1 MTSATRKAHLSWVRP
16 PIQAAIG
23 RAQVA
28 LDAYFEKRASVNK
41 PPAGVQRE
49 WIDNQVKIALEKLAI
64 VVKEV
69 ESIYCA
75 LTLVQSAGGAALTE
89 EMNTLC
95 QSIADRELD
104 PVVQDRS
111 LMALMTGLVTLP
123 NYLGMVVAGAPD
135 SPSIV
140 SKSINEI
147 RSIRGVPPFV
157 EESILP
163 GLSFRYVDSPRKDL
177 HTEPNH
183 RDRVVEA
190 SARPFQSAFGTWIG
204 TQSKDSLKAMQ
215 DILRELQVVTNRT
228 EVSCYWWVSDILID
242 LLLQGALR
250 HNSHTVTQL
259 RTVSVAISKAA
270 GGGEEA
276 AAEALGSER
285 FKNLLYVISMAKTHT
300 EDSEH
305 ILSSFNISSGVD
317 NDYLKQLQV
326 KLDQATGATIE
337 TVSEEVSTLLA
348 QAMVSL
354 GRATAAANDQAFK
367 TQITGFQGSIRD
379 IANIFFMINDD
390 ELSSIARTACGRLND
405 DPQPHDLNAEVLEGL
420 KGDLLYLDA
429 RIKNLTENPATKA
442 LGIDGVAPDVV
453 SDVVSES
460 LKALVSVRRAIGLHV
475 DSGEARGDLRDGLEE
490 LVRVAAVTTFTG
502 ATKVGSILKGVA
514 TSLIGLLDANA
525 LTHGEPYENAA
536 RALVAVEIYLD
547 SIHSGFDPEP
557 SLLDKA
563 VVALSAN
570 QIDLGDIKAPQHSDL
585 MELFDAADRHGVDED
600 ALLAELAEVR
610 SLIEGFST
618 TPKFEDQALLQ
629 AVHQACD
636 RIAMAARISQVE
648 AISSLASAIAALTND
663 IYGRARSDGFD
674 SEGCAAA
681 VKDAGAM
688 LIRCMDEYGAKG
700 AVAIFVSTQVSALNA
715 FILTAADLAT
725 AEADSEQLQAQIVVG
740 SASESFEHADIL
752 EVEVASGDI
761 ILASE
766 AEGSEA
772 ARPLPEGTDPF
783 LLDLYRK
790 EYLDNHLALV
800 ATLTIGSRIS
810 EIIFRAVHSLRGC
823 SGSVGCLPLNR
834 VFAAL
839 ENKLR
844 DAQANGSALGESD
857 YSQLS
862 ELLEEALEFHNRF
875 PWESETELESFWL
888 ESITELFSSSI
899 SETVD
904 ATVIESED
912 LKEAIAADAV
922 LPVETTKEVEAGLE
936 VIEPAIQQLK
946 GQPPQQAALV
956 TYDQELAQ
964 FYIEEADERLPQ
976 LEENFRSWLEDLSN
990 RELIHTIKRQM
1001 HTLKGA
1007 AAMAVLTPIQ
1017 DVTHL
1022 MESLFESLSLN
1033 IIPADEACVQL
1044 VQIVLQDIGGQTTA
1058 VRAGRGLPT
1067 PVQLIACLQAAV
1079 DHNKVDLQL
1088 LNDEVTI
1095 LEDKSP
1101 NIDAQGIKQVEES
1114 APESAGL
1121 EVVAGGEKRGK
1132 TRRRSRGKGSQ
1143 RRHEERMALL
1153 AEQKGQSQAEDQ
1165 TAHAKDTSAPVVLG
1179 AAAAE
1184 ASAPNHAS
1192 EPDAAYGLDACEM
1205 PHDAVD
1211 TAPLVMPVENPAP
1224 AHMAEPALKP
1234 ELLAVEAELEPV
1246 VSDTAPTE
1254 SQPRAQRIGLPRSS
1268 IYEGFDQEIYVP
1280 VESDAVLQI
1289 IERTLPKQAGP
1300 AIHPSAAE
1308 KIRVD
1313 QRLLES
1319 AVSQA
1324 SELTSSRHRQY
1335 SLQKEVS
1342 IGIAALIDQIAA
1354 LALHQGRVIQ
1364 ALRSYANQPAG
1375 VQSSRSQNDQM
1386 QLERFDGLG
1395 SLAVHASQLIAQAA
1409 QDLQYLKENGEAMEE
1424 SIQNQG
1430 RLISSLQRDLIDC
1443 RLVPF
1448 NNIRPALTSVIEN
1461 TSKQLKKPVKV
1472 EFVGA
1477 NTVLDKMILDA
1488 IKDPLFHILRNA
1500 IDHGLETPSDRK
1512 AAGKP
1517 EDGLV
1522 QIGVFRRAKN
1532 LVISIQDD
1540 GKGID
1545 PAAVR
1550 SKALSLGII
1559 RETDD
1564 LTDKELVRLIT
1575 HNGLSTAKTVGT
1587 ISGRGVGMDNV
1598 AAAVESMGGF
1608 LQIDSA
1614 VGVGTTFTLELPF
1627 NIGTNSAMICS
1638 TGGQWFA
1645 IPTYTM
1651 VQVESCERSE
1661 LEAQVNQMGVATVE
1675 YGGERYPVVQLS
1687 DLIAMPEMR
1696 RPAGNSRATM
1706 LLCRQGDIRI
1716 AIDVEKADSMTE
1728 IHIRELEGILRNAR
1742 GIIGETEL
1750 SDGSAIFVLDV
1761 MELVRLNL
1769 KFDGRGF
1776 TVRQNRVRSV
1786 KRDAKPLALVVDD
1799 AMSYLRQLTQ
1809 FFESRGFEVITARD
1823 GLQALDLL
1831 PLDRMPSIISVDL
1844 EMPNLD
1850 GFGLT
1855 ARIRAMPEYDAV
1867 PIMMLTSRTG
1877 PVVERQAK
1885 EAGVTIFVNKPCD
1898 RPTFDKAVSTV
1909 CPGLIPEE
1917 ATV

>member
-1 MTSATRKAHLSWVRP
+1 MTSATRKAQLSWVRP
-16 PIQAAIG
+16 PIQASIG

-28 LDAYFEKRASVNK
+28 LDAYFEKRAAIIK
-41 PPAGVQRE
+41 PPTGVQRE
-49 WIDNQVKIALEKLAI
+49 WIDNQVRIALEKLGI
-64 VVKEV
+64 VVREV
-69 ESIYCA
+69 ESIYSA
-75 LTLVQSAGGAALTE
+75 LALVQSSGGTALTE

-95 QSIADRELD
+95 QSIVDRELD
-104 PVVQDRS
+104 SDVQDRS
-111 LMALMTGLVTLP
+111 LLALMTGLVTLP
-123 NYLGMVVAGAPD
+123 NYIGMVIAGAPD
-135 SPSIV
+135 SPAIV
-140 SKSINEI
+140 SKAINEI
-147 RSIRGVPPFV
+147 RSIRGVPPYV
-157 EESILP
+157 EESVLP
-163 GLSFRYVDSPRKDL
+163 GVSFRYVDSPRKDIHVEL
-177 HTEPNH
+177 NH
-183 RDRVVEA
+183 RERVVEA
-190 SARPFQSAFGTWIG
+190 SARPFQSAFGSWIG

-215 DILRELQVVTNRT
+215 EILRELQVVTNRT
-228 EVSCYWWVSDILID
+228 EVSCYWWVADVLID

-276 AAEALGSER
+276 AADALGSER
-285 FKNLLYVISMAKTHT
+285 FKNLLYVISMAKSHT
-300 EDSEH
+300 EESEH
-305 ILSSFNISSGVD
+305 ILSSFNVSSGVD
-317 NDYLKQLQV
+317 KDYLRQLQA
-326 KLDQATGATIE
+326 KLDQASGATVE
-337 TVSEEVSTLLA
+337 TVSEEVSTLLS

-354 GRATAAANDQAFK
+354 GRAATAVSDTAFK
-367 TQITGFQGSIRD
+367 SQISSFQSSIRD

-390 ELSSIARTACGRLND
+390 ELASVARTAGGRLNE
-405 DPQPHDLNAEVLEGL
+405 DPQPIDLNQVVLEGL

-429 RIKNLTENPATKA
+429 RLKNHTENPATKA

-453 SDVVSES
+453 ANVVAES

-475 DSGEARGDLRDGLEE
+475 DSGEARADLRDGLEE

-502 ATKVGSILKGVA
+502 ALKVGSILNGVA
-514 TSLIGLLDANA
+514 TSMIGLLDGNV
-525 LTHGEPYENAA
+525 LTHGEPYDNAA

-547 SIHSGFDPEP
+547 SIHNGFDPDP
-557 SLLDKA
+557 GLLDKA
-563 VVALSAN
+563 VAALKAN
-570 QIDLGDIKAPQHSDL
+570 QIEVGAINAPQHSDL
-585 MELFDAADRHGVDED
+585 IDLFDAADHQGGDDDV
-600 ALLAELAEVR
+600 LLAELAEVR
-610 SLIEGFST
+610 SLIEGFVT
-618 TPKFEDQALLQ
+618 APKFEDQTYLQ
-629 AVHQACD
+629 SVHQACD
-636 RIAMAARISQVE
+636 RIAMASRISQVE

-663 IYGRARSDGFD
+663 IYGRARSEGFD
-674 SEGCAAA
+674 TEGCSAA
-681 VKDAGAM
+681 VKVAGAM

-700 AVAIFVSTQVSALNA
+700 AVAIFVSSQVNALYE
-715 FILTAADLAT
+715 FIVSTDELIAADESPEVQLP
-725 AEADSEQLQAQIVVG
+725 AEAENEVDGLEGFVLEDASDVVV
-740 SASESFEHADIL
+740 S
-752 EVEVASGDI
+752 SGEI

-766 AEGSEA
+766 PDDLADDL
-772 ARPLPEGTDPF
+772 PLPEGFDPF
-783 LLDLYRK
+783 LLKLYRK
-790 EYLDNHLALV
+790 EYLDNYQALV
-800 ATLTIGSRIS
+800 GALKCGSAVTELMCRT
-810 EIIFRAVHSLRGC
+810 VHSLRGC
-823 SGSVGCLPLNR
+823 SGSVGCMPLNR

-839 ENKLR
+839 ETNLR
-844 DAQANGSALGESD
+844 DAQANNSSLEERD
-857 YSQLS
+857 CLVLR
-862 ELLEEALEFHNRF
+862 ELLEDALEFQYRF
-875 PWESETELESFWL
+875 PWEAETELESFWV
-888 ESITELFSSSI
+888 ESITELFTSPSSLPEVSP
-899 SETVD
+899 ETV
-904 ATVIESED
+904 ED
-912 LKEAIAADAV
+912 VVPEVAFAQI
-922 LPVETTKEVEAGLE
+922 VE
-936 VIEPAIQQLK
+936 EPEFAPIDETPQVSHQSK
-946 GQPPQQAALV
+946 GQESQRPALV

-976 LEENFRSWLEDLSN
+976 LEENFRAWLDDLSN

-1067 PVQLIACLQAAV
+1067 PVQLISCLQAAV

-1088 LNDEVTI
+1088 LHEETSAVESVCPGVEDQGNI
-1095 LEDKSP
+1095 L
-1101 NIDAQGIKQVEES
+1101 V
-1114 APESAGL
+1114 L
-1121 EVVAGGEKRGK
+1121 EVSSGDQAHGEDAGNQKRGK
-1132 TRRRSRGKGSQ
+1132 TRRRSRGKGAQ

-1153 AEQKGQSQAEDQ
+1153 AEQKANSQDDEQVQPAAV
-1165 TAHAKDTSAPVVLG
+1165 TVLT
-1179 AAAAE
+1179 
-1184 ASAPNHAS
+1184 
-1192 EPDAAYGLDACEM
+1192 
-1205 PHDAVD
+1205 VQ
-1211 TAPLVMPVENPAP
+1211 
-1224 AHMAEPALKP
+1224 
-1234 ELLAVEAELEPV
+1234 
-1246 VSDTAPTE
+1246 SDTAYAEAEVADNLMMHMGSPAVEEPVQLDTQE
-1254 SQPRAQRIGLPRSS
+1254 VSSPLEAAVEDPAIVAEQLPPAPSCPEMGTVEAGKAPVTAQTVPAEIQPRVKRSAMPRSS
-1268 IYEGFDQEIYVP
+1268 IYDGFDQEVYVP
-1280 VESDAVLQI
+1280 VESETVRQL
-1289 IERTLPKQAGP
+1289 IERTLPKQASP

-1342 IGIAALIDQIAA
+1342 IGIAALIDQIGA

-1364 ALRSYANQPAG
+1364 ALRSYSNQPAG
-1375 VQSSRSQNDQM
+1375 ISSGKGQYDQM

-1448 NNIRPALTSVIEN
+1448 NNIRPALTSVIET

-1500 IDHGLETPSDRK
+1500 IDHGLEAPADRK
-1512 AAGKP
+1512 ASGKP
-1517 EDGLV
+1517 EDGFV
-1522 QIGVFRRAKN
+1522 QIGVSRRAKN

-1550 SKALSLGII
+1550 NKALALGII
-1559 RETDD
+1559 READQ

-1575 HNGLSTAKTVGT
+1575 HNGLSTAKSVGT

-1614 VGVGTTFTLELPF
+1614 LGVGTTFTLELPF

-1661 LEAQVNQMGVATVE
+1661 LEAQVQQSGLATVE
-1675 YGGERYPVVQLS
+1675 YEGDLYPVVHLS
-1687 DLIAMPEMR
+1687 KLIAMPELR
-1696 RPAGNSRATM
+1696 RPAAHPRATM
-1706 LLCRQGDIRI
+1706 LLCSQGDIRI
-1716 AIDVEKADSMTE
+1716 AVEVEKADSMAE

-1769 KFDGRGF
+1769 KYDGRGF

-1786 KRDAKPLALVVDD
+1786 KRDAKPLALVIDD
-1799 AMSYLRQLTQ
+1799 SMSYLRHLTQ
-1809 FFESRGFEVITARD
+1809 FFESSGFEVVTARD

-1855 ARIRAMPEYDAV
+1855 SRVRAMPEYNAV

-1877 PVVERQAK
+1877 PVVEKLAK

-1909 CPGLIPEE
+1909 CPGLIPDE

>member
-16 PIQAAIG
+16 PIQASIG

-28 LDAYFEKRASVNK
+28 LDAYFEKRASVIK

-49 WIDNQVKIALEKLAI
+49 WIENQEKIAEEKLSI

-69 ESIYCA
+69 ESIFCA

-95 QSIADRELD
+95 HSIVDRELD
-104 PVVQDRS
+104 PEVQDRS

-123 NYLGMVVAGAPD
+123 NYISMVVAGAPD

-163 GLSFRYVDSPRKDL
+163 GLSFRYVDSPRKEL
-177 HTEPNH
+177 HTELNH
-183 RDRVVEA
+183 RERVLEA
-190 SARPFQSAFGTWIG
+190 SARPFQTAFGTWIG
-204 TQSKDSLKAMQ
+204 NQSKESLKDMQ
-215 DILRELQVVTNRT
+215 EILRELQVVTNRT
-228 EVSCYWWVSDILID
+228 EVSCYWWVADVLID

-300 EDSEH
+300 DDSEQ
-305 ILSSFNISSGVD
+305 ILNSFNISSAVD
-317 NDYLKQLQV
+317 TDYLKQLQV

-354 GRATAAANDQAFK
+354 GRAAAAANDQVFNS
-367 TQITGFQGSIRD
+367 QITAFQSSIRD
-379 IANIFFMINDD
+379 ISNIFFMINDD
-390 ELSSIARTACGRLND
+390 ELASIARTACGRLND
-405 DPQPHDLNAEVLEGL
+405 DPQLHDLNHDVLEGL

-442 LGIDGVAPDVV
+442 LGIDGVEPAVV
-453 SDVVSES
+453 ANVVAES
-460 LKALVSVRRAIGLHV
+460 LKALVGVRRAIGLHV

-490 LVRVAAVTTFTG
+490 LVQVAAVTTFTG
-502 ATKVGSILKGVA
+502 ALKVGSILKGVA

-525 LTHGEPYENAA
+525 LTHGEPYDNAA

-547 SIHSGFDPEP
+547 SIHSGFDPDP
-557 SLLDKA
+557 GLLDKA
-563 VVALSAN
+563 VAALSSN
-570 QIDLGDIKAPQHSDL
+570 QIDLGDFKAPQHSDL
-585 MELFDAADRHGVDED
+585 MELFEACESQVGDDD
-600 ALLAELAEVR
+600 ALLAELSEVR
-610 SLIEGFST
+610 SLLESFVT
-618 TPKFEDQALLQ
+618 APKFDDQPLLQ
-629 AVHQACD
+629 SVHQACD
-636 RIAMAARISQVE
+636 RIAMASRISQVE
-648 AISSLASAIAALTND
+648 AISSLASAIAELTND
-663 IYGRARSDGFD
+663 IYGRARGDGFD

-700 AVAIFVSTQVSALNA
+700 AVAIFVSGQVSALNE
-715 FILTAADLAT
+715 FIFTPDEHTTVEEDIAPQQAPDVAVCEPEVVELAEAVEVEISSGEIILAAEA
-725 AEADSEQLQAQIVVG
+725 ADSE
-740 SASESFEHADIL
+740 EE
-752 EVEVASGDI
+752 
-761 ILASE
+761 
-766 AEGSEA
+766 
-772 ARPLPEGTDPF
+772 RPLPDGTDPF
-783 LLDLYRK
+783 LLKLYRT
-790 EYLDNHLALV
+790 EYLDNHQALV
-800 ATLTIGSRIS
+800 ASVTIGASIS
-810 EIIFRAVHSLRGC
+810 EVICRTVHSLRGC

-839 ENKLR
+839 ESKLR
-844 DAQANGSALGESD
+844 DAQANGSTLVEADCSL
-857 YSQLS
+857 LS
-862 ELLEEALEFHNRF
+862 ELLEDAMDFHNRF
-875 PWESETELESFWL
+875 PWDVDTELESLWVD
-888 ESITELFSSSI
+888 SI
-899 SETVD
+899 SELFTGT
-904 ATVIESED
+904 ASAPEVIPAVAEFAVQE
-912 LKEAIAADAV
+912 EAIVQVAELPAEAPKDELVAV
-922 LPVETTKEVEAGLE
+922 EVEEL
-936 VIEPAIQQLK
+936 AIQQPCA
-946 GQPPQQAALV
+946 QERQTPALV

-976 LEENFRSWLEDLSN
+976 LEDNFRSWLEDLSN

-1033 IIPADEACVQL
+1033 IIPADESCVQL
-1044 VQIVLQDIGGQTTA
+1044 VQIVLQNIGGQTTA
-1058 VRAGRGLPT
+1058 VRAGRSLPT
-1067 PVQLIACLQAAV
+1067 PVQLIACLQASV
-1079 DHNKVDLQL
+1079 DHNKVDLAL
-1088 LNDEVTI
+1088 LHEEQPCDPVARKSLDVKSNHQIEVELSED
-1095 LEDKSP
+1095 LESVDLPGEVRPKKS
-1101 NIDAQGIKQVEES
+1101 
-1114 APESAGL
+1114 
-1121 EVVAGGEKRGK
+1121 
-1132 TRRRSRGKGSQ
+1132 RRRSRGKGSQ
-1143 RRHEERMALL
+1143 RRRNEAREARLEEAK
-1153 AEQKGQSQAEDQ
+1153 AQA
-1165 TAHAKDTSAPVVLG
+1165 T
-1179 AAAAE
+1179 
-1184 ASAPNHAS
+1184 
-1192 EPDAAYGLDACEM
+1192 
-1205 PHDAVD
+1205 AVD
-1211 TAPLVMPVENPAP
+1211 ESDHL
-1224 AHMAEPALKP
+1224 AHSAEVLP
-1234 ELLAVEAELEPV
+1234 EPV
-1246 VSDTAPTE
+1246 VEVSPEVMVDESGSHALELPQEPVEVAVQVIHAVVQTADPVQVQTPEPVVRTAEIRPSAAFAQLTE
-1254 SQPRAQRIGLPRSS
+1254 SKPRTERIALPRSS

-1280 VESDAVLQI
+1280 VESESVRQL
-1289 IERTLPKQAGP
+1289 IERALPKQAGP

-1335 SLQKEVS
+1335 SLQKDVS

-1364 ALRSYANQPAG
+1364 ALRSFSNQPPG
-1375 VQSSRSQNDQM
+1375 MQSSRGQNDQV

-1461 TSKQLKKPVKV
+1461 TSKQVKKPVKV

-1500 IDHGLETPSDRK
+1500 IDHGLEAPSDRK
-1512 AAGKP
+1512 AAGKS
-1517 EDGLV
+1517 EEGLV
-1522 QIGVFRRAKN
+1522 KVGVFRRAKN

-1550 SKALSLGII
+1550 SKALALGII

-1575 HNGLSTAKTVGT
+1575 HNGLSTAKSVGT

-1614 VGVGTTFTLELPF
+1614 VGEGTTFTLELPF

-1651 VQVESCERSE
+1651 VQVEGCERSD
-1661 LEAQVNQMGVATVE
+1661 LEAQVNQKGVATVE
-1675 YGGERYPVVQLS
+1675 FESEHYPVVHLA
-1687 DLIAMPEMR
+1687 DLIAMPEQR
-1696 RPAGNSRATM
+1696 RSTGNPRATL

-1716 AIDVEKADSMTE
+1716 AIDVEKADSMTD

-1769 KFDGRGF
+1769 KHDGRGF

-1855 ARIRAMPEYDAV
+1855 SRIRAMPEYDAV

-1877 PVVERQAK
+1877 PVVELQAK

>member
-28 LDAYFEKRASVNK
+28 LDAYFEKRASVIK

-49 WIDNQVKIALEKLAI
+49 WIDNQVRIAQEKLSI

-69 ESIYCA
+69 ESIFCA
-75 LTLVQSAGGAALTE
+75 LTLVQSTGGAALTE

-95 QSIADRELD
+95 QSIVDRELE
-104 PVVQDRS
+104 PEVQDRS
-111 LMALMTGLVTLP
+111 LMALMTALVTLP
-123 NYLGMVVAGAPD
+123 NYIGMVVAGAPD

-177 HTEPNH
+177 HTELNH
-183 RDRVVEA
+183 RERVVEA
-190 SARPFQSAFGTWIG
+190 SARPFQTAFGTWIG

-215 DILRELQVVTNRT
+215 EILRELQVVTNRT
-228 EVSCYWWVSDILID
+228 EVSCYWWVADVLID
-242 LLLQGALR
+242 LVLQGSLR

-300 EDSEH
+300 EESEH
-305 ILSSFNISSGVD
+305 ILNSFNISSGVD
-317 NDYLKQLQV
+317 TDYLRQLQV
-326 KLDQATGATIE
+326 KLDQATGASIE

-354 GRATAAANDQAFK
+354 GRAAAAANDQVFKSQINAF
-367 TQITGFQGSIRD
+367 QCSIRD

-390 ELSSIARTACGRLND
+390 ELASIARTACGRLND
-405 DPQPHDLNAEVLEGL
+405 DPQPHDLNQDVLEGL

-453 SDVVSES
+453 ANVVAES
-460 LKALVSVRRAIGLHV
+460 LKALVGVRRAIGLHV

-502 ATKVGSILKGVA
+502 ALKVGSILKGVA
-514 TSLIGLLDANA
+514 TSLIDLLDANA
-525 LTHGEPYENAA
+525 LTHGEPYDNAA

-547 SIHSGFDPEP
+547 SIHSGFDPDP
-557 SLLDKA
+557 SLLEKA
-563 VVALSAN
+563 VAALSAN
-570 QIDLGDIKAPQHSDL
+570 QIDLGDFKAPQHSDL
-585 MELFDAADRHGVDED
+585 IELFEAADHQNGDDD
-600 ALLAELAEVR
+600 ALLVELSEVR
-610 SLIEGFST
+610 SLIEGFVNA
-618 TPKFEDQALLQ
+618 PKFDDQALLQ
-629 AVHQACD
+629 SVHQACD
-636 RIAMAARISQVE
+636 RIAMASRISQVE
-648 AISSLASAIAALTND
+648 AISSLASAIAVLTND
-663 IYGRARSDGFD
+663 IYGRARGDGFD

-681 VKDAGAM
+681 VKDAGVM

-700 AVAIFVSTQVSALNA
+700 AVAIFVSGQVSALKE
-715 FILTAADLAT
+715 FIFTADERTTVGEDIAPQQAPDGAVCEPEVVELE
-725 AEADSEQLQAQIVVG
+725 EAV
-740 SASESFEHADIL
+740 
-752 EVEVASGDI
+752 EVELSSGEI

-766 AEGSEA
+766 AADSEEE
-772 ARPLPEGTDPF
+772 RPLPEGIDPF
-783 LLDLYRK
+783 LLNLYRK
-790 EYLDNHLALV
+790 EYLDNHQSLV
-800 ATLTIGSRIS
+800 ASVTIGASITEVICRT
-810 EIIFRAVHSLRGC
+810 VHSLRGC

-834 VFAAL
+834 VFATL

-844 DAQANGSALGESD
+844 DAQANGSTLVEADCSL
-857 YSQLS
+857 LS
-862 ELLEEALEFHNRF
+862 ELLEDALDFHNRF
-875 PWESETELESFWL
+875 PWDADTELESLWI
-888 ESITELFSSSI
+888 ESISALFTG
-899 SETVD
+899 TVS
-904 ATVIESED
+904 APEVIPAVVEVAVQE
-912 LKEAIAADAV
+912 EAIVQVAELPAEAPKEEPVAV
-922 LPVETTKEVEAGLE
+922 EVE
-936 VIEPAIQQLK
+936 EPAIQQPRA
-946 GQPPQQAALV
+946 QEPQTPALV

-976 LEENFRSWLEDLSN
+976 LEDNFRSWLEDLTN

-1044 VQIVLQDIGGQTTA
+1044 VQIVLQEIGGQTTA

-1079 DHNKVDLQL
+1079 DHNKVDLAL
-1088 LNDEVTI
+1088 LHEEEAGDPVAKATLGTQKAPQINVELSEVAQSVDQP
-1095 LEDKSP
+1095 EAAKPVKS
-1101 NIDAQGIKQVEES
+1101 
-1114 APESAGL
+1114 
-1121 EVVAGGEKRGK
+1121 
-1132 TRRRSRGKGSQ
+1132 RRRSRGKESQ
-1143 RRHEERMALL
+1143 RRRNEARKARLEEAKAQATTVDGSDIGGEEVLL
-1153 AEQKGQSQAEDQ
+1153 AHSEDVLPE
-1165 TAHAKDTSAPVVLG
+1165 PVVEVC
-1179 AAAAE
+1179 AE
-1184 ASAPNHAS
+1184 EPVHAS
-1192 EPDAAYGLDACEM
+1192 ETHVPELPQE
-1205 PHDAVD
+1205 
-1211 TAPLVMPVENPAP
+1211 PVEADPQVIREVVGAP
-1224 AHMAEPALKP
+1224 GPDLVQSPEPGAGVAEVTLSAADAESDERKP
-1234 ELLAVEAELEPV
+1234 
-1246 VSDTAPTE
+1246 ST
-1254 SQPRAQRIGLPRSS
+1254 QRIALPRSS
-1268 IYEGFDQEIYVP
+1268 IYDGFDQEIYVP
-1280 VESDAVLQI
+1280 VESESVRQL
-1289 IERTLPKQAGP
+1289 IERALPKQAGP

-1335 SLQKEVS
+1335 SLQKDVS

-1364 ALRSYANQPAG
+1364 ALRSYSNQPAG
-1375 VQSSRSQNDQM
+1375 MQSSRSQNDQV

-1461 TSKQLKKPVKV
+1461 TSKQLKKPVKI

-1500 IDHGLETPSDRK
+1500 IDHGLEAPGDRK

-1517 EDGLV
+1517 EDGFI

-1550 SKALSLGII
+1550 SKALALGII

-1575 HNGLSTAKTVGT
+1575 HNGLSTAKSVGT

-1651 VQVESCERSE
+1651 VQVESCERSD
-1661 LEAQVNQMGVATVE
+1661 LEAQLHKNGVATVQFE
-1675 YGGERYPVVQLS
+1675 GEHYPVVHLA
-1687 DLIAMPEMR
+1687 DLIAMPELR
-1696 RPAGNSRATM
+1696 RPTGNPRATL

-1716 AIDVEKADSMTE
+1716 AIDVEKADTMTD

-1769 KFDGRGF
+1769 KHDGRGF

-1786 KRDAKPLALVVDD
+1786 TRDAKPLALVVDD

-1855 ARIRAMPEYDAV
+1855 SRIRAMPDYDAV

-1877 PVVERQAK
+1877 PVVEQQAK

>member
-28 LDAYFEKRASVNK
+28 LDAYFEKRASVTK

-49 WIDNQVKIALEKLAI
+49 WIDNQVKIAQEKLSI

-69 ESIYCA
+69 ESIFCA

-95 QSIADRELD
+95 QSIVDRELD
-104 PVVQDRS
+104 PDVQDRS

-123 NYLGMVVAGAPD
+123 NYIGMVVAGAPD

-147 RSIRGVPPFV
+147 RSVRGVPPFV

-177 HTEPNH
+177 HTELNH
-183 RDRVVEA
+183 RERVLEA

-204 TQSKDSLKAMQ
+204 NQSKDSLKDMQ
-215 DILRELQVVTNRT
+215 EILRELQVVTNRT
-228 EVSCYWWVSDILID
+228 EVSCYWWVADVLIE
-242 LLLQGALR
+242 LVLQGALR

-270 GGGEEA
+270 GGGEDA

-300 EDSEH
+300 EDSEF
-305 ILSSFNISSGVD
+305 ILNTFNISSGVD
-317 NDYLKQLQV
+317 TDYLKQLQV
-326 KLDQATGATIE
+326 KLDQATGSTIE

-354 GRATAAANDQAFK
+354 GRAAAAANDQVFKSQINAF
-367 TQITGFQGSIRD
+367 QSSIRD
-379 IANIFFMINDD
+379 ISNIFFMINDD
-390 ELSSIARTACGRLND
+390 ELASIARTACGRLND
-405 DPQPHDLNAEVLEGL
+405 DPQPHDLNQDVLEGL

-442 LGIDGVAPDVV
+442 LGIDGVEPAVV
-453 SDVVSES
+453 ANVVAES
-460 LKALVSVRRAIGLHV
+460 LKALVGVRRAIGLHV

-502 ATKVGSILKGVA
+502 ALKVGSILKGVA

-525 LTHGEPYENAA
+525 LTHGEPYDNAA

-547 SIHSGFDPEP
+547 SIHSGFDPDP
-557 SLLDKA
+557 GLLDKA
-563 VVALSAN
+563 VAALSSN
-570 QIDLGDIKAPQHSDL
+570 QIDLGDFKAPQHSDL
-585 MELFDAADRHGVDED
+585 MELFEAGDRLTGDDD
-600 ALLAELAEVR
+600 ALLAELSEVR
-610 SLIEGFST
+610 SLIESFVT
-618 TPKFEDQALLQ
+618 APKFDDQALLQ
-629 AVHQACD
+629 SVHQACD
-636 RIAMAARISQVE
+636 RIAMASRISEVE

-663 IYGRARSDGFD
+663 IYGRARGDGFD

-700 AVAIFVSTQVSALNA
+700 AVAIFVSGQVSALNE
-715 FILTAADLAT
+715 FIFIADEHTTVEEDITPQQAPVVDACEPAVVELA
-725 AEADSEQLQAQIVVG
+725 DDG
-740 SASESFEHADIL
+740 
-752 EVEVASGDI
+752 EVEVSSGEI

-766 AEGSEA
+766 AVDSEEE
-772 ARPLPEGTDPF
+772 RPLPEGIDPF
-783 LLDLYRK
+783 LLKLYRK
-790 EYLDNHLALV
+790 EYLDNHHSLAAAV
-800 ATLTIGSRIS
+800 NIGASIS
-810 EIIFRAVHSLRGC
+810 EVICRTVHSLRGC
-823 SGSVGCLPLNR
+823 SGSVGCMPLNR

-844 DAQANGSALGESD
+844 DAQANGSTLEEADCSL
-857 YSQLS
+857 LS
-862 ELLEEALEFHNRF
+862 ELLEDALDFHNRF
-875 PWESETELESFWL
+875 PWDADTELESLWV
-888 ESITELFSSSI
+888 ESISQLFTG
-899 SETVD
+899 TVS
-904 ATVIESED
+904 APEVIQAVVEVAGQDEAVVQVAD
-912 LKEAIAADAV
+912 LLADAPNEEIV
-922 LPVETTKEVEAGLE
+922 AVEVE
-936 VIEPAIQQLK
+936 EPAIQATLAQE
-946 GQPPQQAALV
+946 PQTPALV

-976 LEENFRSWLEDLSN
+976 LEDNFRSWLEDLAN

-1079 DHNKVDLQL
+1079 DHNKVDLAL
-1088 LNDEVTI
+1088 LHEEQANHPIVPETSGAQSTHQIEDEPS
-1095 LEDKSP
+1095 EGGQSANQPGGAKPEKS
-1101 NIDAQGIKQVEES
+1101 
-1114 APESAGL
+1114 
-1121 EVVAGGEKRGK
+1121 
-1132 TRRRSRGKGSQ
+1132 RRRSRGKESQ
-1143 RRHEERMALL
+1143 RRRNEARKARLEEAKAQATTVDGSDIGEEIHL
-1153 AEQKGQSQAEDQ
+1153 AHSTEVLPE
-1165 TAHAKDTSAPVVLG
+1165 PVVVVSAEESVDEGEIHVTELPQEPVEV
-1179 AAAAE
+1179 APQVIHEVVQAAE
-1184 ASAPNHAS
+1184 PVQVETTEPVARNAEIKPSTAS
-1192 EPDAAYGLDACEM
+1192 
-1205 PHDAVD
+1205 
-1211 TAPLVMPVENPAP
+1211 
-1224 AHMAEPALKP
+1224 AEPAESKP
-1234 ELLAVEAELEPV
+1234 R
-1246 VSDTAPTE
+1246 TE
-1254 SQPRAQRIGLPRSS
+1254 RIALPRSS
-1268 IYEGFDQEIYVP
+1268 IYEGFEQEIYVP
-1280 VESDAVLQI
+1280 VESESVRQL
-1289 IERTLPKQAGP
+1289 IERALPKQAGP

-1335 SLQKEVS
+1335 SLQKDVS

-1364 ALRSYANQPAG
+1364 AIRSYSNQPAG
-1375 VQSSRSQNDQM
+1375 LQSSRSQNDQV

-1395 SLAVHASQLIAQAA
+1395 SLAVHAAQLIAQAA

-1500 IDHGLETPSDRK
+1500 IDHGLEAPSDRK
-1512 AAGKP
+1512 AAGKS
-1517 EDGLV
+1517 EEGLV
-1522 QIGVFRRAKN
+1522 KVGVFRRAKN

-1545 PAAVR
+1545 PVAVR
-1550 SKALSLGII
+1550 SKAVALGII

-1575 HNGLSTAKTVGT
+1575 HNGLSTAKSVGT

-1614 VGVGTTFTLELPF
+1614 VGEGTTFTLELPF

-1651 VQVESCERSE
+1651 VQVESCERSD
-1661 LEAQVNQMGVATVE
+1661 LEAQVNQKGVATVE
-1675 YGGERYPVVQLS
+1675 FEGEHYPVVHLA
-1687 DLIAMPEMR
+1687 DLIAMPEQR
-1696 RPAGNSRATM
+1696 RPTGNPRATL

-1716 AIDVEKADSMTE
+1716 AIDVEKADSMTD

-1769 KFDGRGF
+1769 KHDGRGF

-1855 ARIRAMPEYDAV
+1855 SRIRAMPEYDAV

-1877 PVVERQAK
+1877 PVVEQQAK